1 MASEDRLAADRENKR
16 AFPDEELSKL
26 SDDQAFVRGYI
37 RNAARTWFNPRFDCT
52 PLWQDVTVNMDM
64 FGYVWGKVFSDIDVT
79 DGLQTLDRPVFLAL
93 GRYDFIVAPPSSW
106 DPIKA
111 SFQNLTIQIF
121 ERSGHTPQFEESELF
136 DERTLSWMNESS
148 AAAGTI

>member
-1 MASEDRLAADRENKR
+1 
-16 AFPDEELSKL
+16 
-26 SDDQAFVRGYI
+26 
-37 RNAARTWFNPRFDCT
+37 
-52 PLWQDVTVNMDM
+52 
-64 FGYVWGKVFSDIDVT
+64 VFSDIDVT

-121 ERSGHTPQFEESELF
+121 ERSGRTPQFEESELF
-136 DERTLSWMNESS
+136 DERILSWMNESS

>member
-26 SDDQAFVRGYI
+26 SDDQPFVRGYI

-136 DERTLSWMNESS
+136 DERILSWMNESS